1 MTPPA
6 TTAPRRADAVRN
18 RQKVLDAATDAFTE
32 LGLEARMEEIARR
45 AGVGVGTVY
54 RHFPTKEAL
63 LGELLAEK
71 WRALRD
77 TVQHSLDH
85 EPDPWEA
92 YAGAL
97 KRNAEIMAGDA
108 AVRGAIMLSDSPE
121 VWDHAAG
128 AHQELMEVT
137 ELLVERGKA
146 AGVLRGDLAG
156 HRYPADDGRGV
167 RDHRCPRPGGPGR
180 LAPPPGAGPGRHPPS
195 APPSIAPW
203 PTSSPST

>member
-1 MTPPA
+1 M
-6 TTAPRRADAVRN
+6 RN
-18 RQKVLDAATDAFTE
+18 RQRVLDAATEAFTE
-32 LGLEARMEEIARR
+32 LGLDARMEEIARR

-77 TVQHSLDH
+77 TVQHSLDN

-137 ELLVERGKA
+137 EVLVERGKA
-146 AGVLRGDLAG
+146 RGRA
-156 HRYPADDGRGV
+156 PRGTC
-167 RDHRCPRPGGPGR
+167 R
-180 LAPPPGAGPGRHPPS
+180 S
-195 APPSIAPW
+195 
-203 PTSSPST
+203 PTSRR

>member
-1 MTPPA
+1 VTPPA

-97 KRNAEIMAGDA
+97 QRNAEIMAGDA

-137 ELLVERGKA
+137 ELLIERGKA
-146 AGVLRGDLAG
+146 AGVLRGDLQVTDIPPMMAG
-156 HRYPADDGRGV
+156 VCATIDVRGPAGQADWRRHLELALDGTR
-167 RDHRCPRPGGPGR
+167 RR
-180 LAPPPGAGPGRHPPS
+180 AA
-195 APPSIAPW
+195 
-203 PTSSPST
+203 

>member
-1 MTPPA
+1 VTSSA
-6 TTAPRRADAVRN
+6 ASAPRRADAVRN
-18 RQKVLDAATDAFTE
+18 RQKVLDAATEAFTE

-77 TVQHSLDH
+77 TVQHSLDN

-108 AVRGAIMLSDSPE
+108 AVRGAVMLSDSPE

-137 ELLVERGKA
+137 EVLVERGKR
-146 AGVLRGDLAG
+146 AGVLRRDLEVTDIPPMMAG
-156 HRYPADDGRGV
+156 VCATIDVRGPAGQADWRRHLELALDGTR
-167 RDHRCPRPGGPGR
+167 RR
-180 LAPPPGAGPGRHPPS
+180 AE
-195 APPSIAPW
+195 
-203 PTSSPST
+203 

>member
-18 RQKVLDAATDAFTE
+18 RQRVLDAATEAFTE
-32 LGLEARMEEIARR
+32 LGLDARMEDIARR

-77 TVQHSLDH
+77 TVQHSLDN

-108 AVRGAIMLSDSPE
+108 AVRGAVMLSDSPE

-128 AHQELMEVT
+128 AHQELMAVT
-137 ELLVERGKA
+137 EVLVERGKA
-146 AGVLRGDLAG
+146 AGVLRADLQVTDIPPMMAG
-156 HRYPADDGRGV
+156 VCATIDVRGPAGQADWRRHLELALDGTR
-167 RDHRCPRPGGPGR
+167 RR
-180 LAPPPGAGPGRHPPS
+180 AA
-195 APPSIAPW
+195 
-203 PTSSPST
+203 